1 MKELFEQ
8 ILHALERGENVVL
21 CSILARPALP
31 PEAGGAPEDGRCS
44 RTAPRSGPSAAAR
57 SSALRSSRR
66 WSFSGRGASYCQAFC
81 LAPNQ
86 VNDIGMICG
95 GTVMVYFRFFD
106 HCSPQDAALVRA
118 ILELLQ
124 SGQDAWLVSRMEQ
137 GKITAMGTFDETQGL
152 RFAQLDEQMLCP
164 WLTSS
169 AVYQKGEPS
178 YYVEPISRA
187 GRVYIFGGGHVGRA
201 LVPVLANV
209 GFRVTVFDNREDFA
223 RQENY
228 PAAEQV
234 IFGDY
239 YHIEE
244 KVHITPRDYVV
255 IMTPGHQADREVLL
269 QAMKTPACYVGC
281 IGSRHKIAATNQYLM
296 DNGVE
301 EAELSRIHAP
311 IGITIFAETPEEIAI
326 SIAAELI
333 RCRAQLA
340 GTEKARKG

>member
-1 MKELFEQ
+1 
-8 ILHALERGENVVL
+8 
-21 CSILARPALP
+21 
-31 PEAGGAPEDGRCS
+31 
-44 RTAPRSGPSAAAR
+44 
-57 SSALRSSRR
+57 
-66 WSFSGRGASYCQAFC
+66 
-81 LAPNQ
+81 
-86 VNDIGMICG
+86 
-95 GTVMVYFRFFD
+95 
-106 HCSPQDAALVRA
+106 
-118 ILELLQ
+118 
-124 SGQDAWLVSRMEQ
+124 MEQ

-152 RFAQLDEQMLCP
+152 RFAQLDEQMLRS

-187 GRVYIFGGGHVGRA
+187 GRVYIFGGGHVGGHWCRCCKCR
-201 LVPVLANV
+201 LPRDGV
-209 GFRVTVFDNREDFA
+209 
-223 RQENY
+223 RQSRGLRKTGNY

-281 IGSRHKIAATNQYLM
+281 IGSRHKIASTNQYLM

>member
-21 CSILARPALP
+21 CSILASSGTALGTIG
-31 PEAGGAPEDGRCS
+31 GGAVERIAQQQALELF
-44 RTAPRSGPSAAAR
+44 RT
-57 SSALRSSRR
+57 
-66 WSFSGRGASYCQAFC
+66 GASYCQAFC

-152 RFAQLDEQMLCP
+152 RFAQLDEQMLRP

-269 QAMKTPACYVGC
+269 QEMKTPACYVGC

>member
-1 MKELFEQ
+1 MREIAQHILDAATTGCDLVLVTVAESEGSTPRNAGSQMLVSHDGLVCGTIGGGAVERIAAQQAVELF
-8 ILHALERGENVVL
+8 
-21 CSILARPALP
+21 
-31 PEAGGAPEDGRCS
+31 
-44 RTAPRSGPSAAAR
+44 RT
-57 SSALRSSRR
+57 
-66 WSFSGRGASYCQAFC
+66 GASYCQAFC

-95 GTVMVYFRFFD
+95 GSVTVYFRFFD
-106 HCSPQDAALVRA
+106 HENARDLELIKT
-118 ILELLQ
+118 ILELLA
-124 SGQDAWLVSRMEQ
+124 SGQDAWLVSRMED
-137 GKITAMGTFDETQGL
+137 GKITAMGTFDEAHGL
-152 RFAQLDEQMLCP
+152 RFAELDETMLRP

-169 AVYQKGEPS
+169 AVYRKGEPS

-187 GRVYIFGGGHVGRA
+187 GRVYVFGGGHVGKA

-209 GFRVTVFDNREDFA
+209 GFRVAVFDNRKDFA
-223 RQENY
+223 KPENY

-244 KVHITPRDYVV
+244 KVHITERDYVT

-269 QAMKTPACYVGC
+269 QAMKSPACYVGC
-281 IGSRHKIAATNQYLM
+281 IGSRHKLAATYKYLM
-296 DNGVE
+296 ENGIP

-333 RCRAQLA
+333 RHRAELA
-340 GTEKARKG
+340 GTEKAKKG

>member
-1 MKELFEQ
+1 MIQLFESVKS
-8 ILHALERGENVVL
+8 AMERGENVVL
-21 CSILARPALP
+21 CSILASSGAAPRGAGAKMAVFQDGQTLGTIG
-31 PEAGGAPEDGRCS
+31 GGAVERI
-44 RTAPRSGPSAAAR
+44 AAR
-57 SSALRSSRR
+57 QATEL
-66 WSFSGRGASYCQAFC
+66 FQTGASYCQAFC

-95 GTVMVYFRFFD
+95 GSVTVYFRFFD
-106 HCSPQDAALVRA
+106 HENARDLELIKT
-118 ILELLQ
+118 ILELLA
-124 SGQDAWLVSRMEQ
+124 SGQDAWLVSRMED
-137 GKITAMGTFDETQGL
+137 GKITAMGTFDEAHGL
-152 RFAQLDEQMLCP
+152 RFAELDETMLRP

-169 AVYQKGEPS
+169 AVYRKGEPS

-187 GRVYIFGGGHVGRA
+187 GRVYVFGGGHVGKA

-209 GFRVTVFDNREDFA
+209 GFRVAVFDNRKDFA
-223 RQENY
+223 KPENY

-244 KVHITPRDYVV
+244 KVHITERDYVT

-269 QAMKTPACYVGC
+269 QAMKSPACYVGC
-281 IGSRHKIAATNQYLM
+281 IGSRHKLAATYKYLM
-296 DNGVE
+296 ENGIP

-333 RCRAQLA
+333 RHRAELA
-340 GTEKARKG
+340 GTEKAKKG

>member
-8 ILHALERGENVVL
+8 ILHALEHGENVVL
-21 CSILARPALP
+21 CSILASSGSAPRGAGAKMAVFPDGTALGTIG
-31 PEAGGAPEDGRCS
+31 GGAVERITQQQALELF
-44 RTAPRSGPSAAAR
+44 RT
-57 SSALRSSRR
+57 
-66 WSFSGRGASYCQAFC
+66 GASYCQACC

-137 GKITAMGTFDETQGL
+137 GKITALGTFEETQGL
-152 RFAQLDEQMLCP
+152 RFAQLDEQMLRP

-255 IMTPGHQADREVLL
+255 IM
-269 QAMKTPACYVGC
+269 KTA
-281 IGSRHKIAATNQYLM
+281 
-296 DNGVE
+296 
-301 EAELSRIHAP
+301 
-311 IGITIFAETPEEIAI
+311 
-326 SIAAELI
+326 
-333 RCRAQLA
+333 RCCCR
-340 GTEKARKG
+340 R

>member
-8 ILHALERGENVVL
+8 ILHALEHGENVVL
-21 CSILARPALP
+21 CSILASSGSAPRGAGAKMAVFPDGTALGTIG
-31 PEAGGAPEDGRCS
+31 GGAVERIAQQQALELF
-44 RTAPRSGPSAAAR
+44 RT
-57 SSALRSSRR
+57 
-66 WSFSGRGASYCQAFC
+66 GASYCQAFC

-152 RFAQLDEQMLCP
+152 RFTQLDEQMLRP

-234 IFGDY
+234 IFGNY

>member
-1 MKELFEQ
+1 
-8 ILHALERGENVVL
+8 
-21 CSILARPALP
+21 
-31 PEAGGAPEDGRCS
+31 
-44 RTAPRSGPSAAAR
+44 
-57 SSALRSSRR
+57 
-66 WSFSGRGASYCQAFC
+66 
-81 LAPNQ
+81 
-86 VNDIGMICG
+86 MICG

-152 RFAQLDEQMLCP
+152 RFAQLDEQMLRP

-269 QAMKTPACYVGC
+269 QEMKTPACYVGC